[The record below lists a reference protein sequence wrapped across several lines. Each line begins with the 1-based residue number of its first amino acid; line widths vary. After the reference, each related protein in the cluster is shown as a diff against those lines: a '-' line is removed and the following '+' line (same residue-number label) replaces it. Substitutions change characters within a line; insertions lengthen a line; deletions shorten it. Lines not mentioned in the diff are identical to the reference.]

1 MKQPIAFIYRN
12 LVFRDGLDDV
22 WAVYRLAT
30 RSYAGLPVAGKREV
44 LSELA
49 ALAYGLEADFSLL
62 RVARPWDLEAYIR
75 GVLAGCDARHARGE
89 LLEEYL
95 ERHRASLVGRAS
107 HTPEVYL
114 SVRLRIA
121 EDDRAWTL
129 AGTPLGAALRRALGL
144 ADARGVDGRRLT
156 ALLAGEQAL
165 HRRILDYADAE
176 PAASHE
182 LQWLIRRA
190 FCRGV
195 GDPLID
201 ERFLPQALVVD
212 AAASDEAA
220 GFRPLQTDVMRLF
233 DAPINVEPRHLRIE
247 AESGDSHQTFLCLG
261 ALPEIAVFPG
271 RQAELLFAP
280 LESLEFPVD
289 AALSARFVPNTDA
302 VRLVRRRIVDADHA
316 YDEESHGHHGPSA
329 SAVERPAEVREL
341 EEYLTGTDHPPLLKA
356 TISLAVGATSQTELE
371 DRVAQ
376 LRREYGAVKLH
387 RPLGEQLGLFIAH
400 LPAQSAPTGDY
411 DDYLTVE
418 QFAAMVPAA
427 THAVGADAGPYIGH
441 TLTGA
446 RQPVLFDVAEACRT
460 SRSPATLLAGTL
472 GSGKTLC
479 MELIMYQAFLAGS
492 AICDIDPKGDHSLD
506 RLPGVA
512 EQMEVIELSAEER
525 YRGMLDPLRIGPD
538 ETREDLACQFLLSI
552 LPEPIAPAWQT
563 EIRLAVQKTV
573 AMNGRC
579 CGEVVEQLAQG
590 SEDAQAAARALSI
603 HAASGLARL
612 GFAEPGARVIE
623 AGAQPVTSLRIRNL
637 TLPLPGTPRTELLEE
652 ERLSRAILHL
662 LAVYALRLTSHD
674 RRRHAVLGFDE
685 AWVLL
690 SDTAGR
696 ALVDRISRLGRAQNV
711 TPLLATQALSDVDEL
726 DSLIGAMFC
735 FGVES
740 EREARAALRLL
751 HLDEHDH
758 AMQQRL
764 VSFRRGACLMR
775 DYEGRVSA
783 MQVDLLEPQLL
794 AALDTTPHADSDE
807 PGAHQRN
814 GHVVDDRHAL
824 EQLGA

>member
-1 MKQPIAFIYRN
+1 
-12 LVFRDGLDDV
+12 
-22 WAVYRLAT
+22 
-30 RSYAGLPVAGKREV
+30 
-44 LSELA
+44 
-49 ALAYGLEADFSLL
+49 
-62 RVARPWDLEAYIR
+62 
-75 GVLAGCDARHARGE
+75 VLAGCDLRHAQRH

-95 ERHRASLVGRAS
+95 ARQRARLSDHAS

-114 SVRLRIA
+114 SVRLRVD
-121 EDDRAWTL
+121 EHDHAWTL
-129 AGTPLGAALRRALGL
+129 GGTPMAVALGRML
-144 ADARGVDGRRLT
+144 GITDARGVSGRRLT
-156 ALLAGEQAL
+156 ALLAEEQAV
-165 HRRILDYADAE
+165 HRRILDYVDAE

-195 GDPLID
+195 GDPMID
-201 ERFLPQALVVD
+201 ERFHPQALVID
-212 AAASDEAA
+212 AAPAEDGT
-220 GFRPLQTDVMRLF
+220 GFRPLQADVLRLF
-233 DAPINVEPRHLRIE
+233 DAPINVEARHLRVE
-247 AESGDSHQTFLCLG
+247 AEAGDSHQAFLCLG
-261 ALPEIAVFPG
+261 ALPEITTFPG

-289 AALSARFVPNTDA
+289 AAFTARMVPNTDA

-316 YDEESHGHHGPSA
+316 YDEESYGHHGPSA
-329 SAVERPAEVREL
+329 STVERPAEVREL
-341 EEYLTGTDHPPLLKA
+341 EEYLTGTDHPPLLRA
-356 TISLAVGATSQTELE
+356 TISLAIGAPTPAELN

-387 RPLGEQLGLFIAH
+387 RPLGEQLGLFVTH

-418 QFAAMVPAA
+418 QFGAMVPVA

-446 RQPVLFDVAEACRT
+446 RQPVLFDVTEACRT

-525 YRGMLDPLRIGPD
+525 YRGMLDPLRIGPE

-552 LPEPIAPAWQT
+552 LPEPIAPGWQT
-563 EIRLAVQKTV
+563 EVRLAVQRTV
-573 AMNGRC
+573 ATGGRC
-579 CGEVVEQLAQG
+579 CGQVVEQLAQG

-603 HAASGLARL
+603 HSSSGLARL
-612 GFAEPGARVIE
+612 GFAQPGGTVIE
-623 AGAQPVTSLRIRNL
+623 AGTQPVTSLRIRNL

-674 RRRHAVLGFDE
+674 RHRHAVLGFDE

-696 ALVDRISRLGRAQNV
+696 ALVDRISRLGRGQNV

-740 EREARAALRLL
+740 EREARSALRLL
-751 HLDEHDH
+751 HLDEHDQT
-758 AMQQRL
+758 MQQRL
-764 VSFRRGACLMR
+764 VSFRRGRCLMR

-783 MQVDLLEPQLL
+783 MQVDLLDPQLL
-794 AALDTTPHADSDE
+794 AALDTTPQAGIADADSD
-807 PGAHQRN
+807 N
-814 GHVVDDRHAL
+814 SDGHSQDGPRAL
-824 EQLGA
+824 ARIRS

>member
-1 MKQPIAFIYRN
+1 MRQPIAFIYRN
-12 LVFRDGLDDV
+12 LVFRHRLEDV

-30 RSYAGLPVAGKREV
+30 RSYAGLPAAGKREV

-49 ALAYGLEADFSLL
+49 ALAYALEADFSLL
-62 RVARPWDLEAYIR
+62 RVARPWDIETYVR
-75 GVLAGCDARHARGE
+75 GVLAGCDVRHARGQ

-95 ERHRASLVGRAS
+95 ARHRQSLGDRAS

-114 SVRLRIA
+114 SVRLRTA
-121 EDDRAWTL
+121 DHERAWTL
-129 AGTPLGAALRRALGL
+129 AGTPLGVALRRTLGL
-144 ADARGVDGRRLT
+144 ADARAVSDRRLT
-156 ALLAGEQAL
+156 ALLAAEQAV
-165 HRRILDYADAE
+165 HARILDYADAE

-195 GDPLID
+195 GDPLVD
-201 ERFLPQALVVD
+201 ERFMPQALVID
-212 AAASDEAA
+212 AAPGNERA
-220 GFRPLQTDVMRLF
+220 GFRPLEADVLRLF
-233 DAPINVEPRHLRIE
+233 DAPINVEARHLRVE
-247 AESGDSHQTFLCLG
+247 AESADSYQAFLSLG
-261 ALPEIAVFPG
+261 ALPEQAVFPG
-271 RQAELLFAP
+271 RQTELLFAP
-280 LESLEFPVD
+280 LESLDFPVD
-289 AALSARFVPNTDA
+289 AALTARFVPNTDA
-302 VRLVRRRIVDADHA
+302 LRLVRRRIVDADHA
-316 YDEESHGHHGPSA
+316 YDEESYGHHGPSA
-329 SAVERPAEVREL
+329 STVDRPADVREL
-341 EEYLTGTDHPPLLKA
+341 EEYLTGTDHPPLLRA
-356 TISLAVGATSQTELE
+356 TISLAVGATSTAELD
-371 DRVAQ
+371 DRIAR

-387 RPLGEQLGLFIAH
+387 RPLGDQLGLFVAH

-418 QFAAMVPAA
+418 QFGAMVPVA

-446 RQPVLFDVAEACRT
+446 RQPVLFDVTEACRT

-552 LPEPIAPAWQT
+552 LPEPIAPGWHT

-573 AMNGRC
+573 ATGGRC
-579 CGEVVEQLAQG
+579 CGEVVEQLVRG
-590 SEDAQAAARALSI
+590 SEDAQAAARALAI
-603 HAASGLARL
+603 HASSGLARL
-612 GFAEPGARVIE
+612 GFAEPGANVVE
-623 AGAQPVTSLRIRNL
+623 AGARPVTSLRIRNL

-674 RRRHAVLGFDE
+674 RHRHAVLGFDE

-740 EREARAALRLL
+740 EREARAVLRLL
-751 HLDEHDH
+751 HLDEHDK
-758 AMQQRL
+758 AMQQR
-764 VSFRRGACLMR
+764 VMSFRRGSCLMR

-783 MQVDLLEPQLL
+783 MQVDLLDPQLL
-794 AALDTTPHADSDE
+794 AAVDTTPHAARPDAD
-807 PGAHQRN
+807 PRHRD
-814 GHVVDDRHAL
+814 GHVKDGRHAL
-824 EQLGA
+824 ETLGS